1 MVSKQCD
8 NKMRWLSSRQDQ
20 DMAEKREKTD
30 RRRWCTAFCWGAT
43 RRALAS
49 MQRNNFRCPPD
60 GSKSPQ
66 ATAMGEINGLP
77 SPAPVGVNTSVVFD
91 RIGETNSTAM
101 KSTLDSPQQRSPAHH
116 RSSESGKVFPLVLRT
131 EVRRLRALSPTKS
144 SRSTD
149 EHRDNVVNGTP
160 KLKEVPSNLN
170 THDKAER
177 PSLQKGNN
185 VQEDSPARNNRS
197 VSKMNSA
204 DNKEKILLARNR
216 AKLYDVFM
224 EKYGSMRAVFRA
236 FDNDGNGMI
245 SAQRFHDMVE
255 AAEVELSPDE
265 TRALYRTAD
274 VNGDNT
280 VAFQEFV
287 QMFSPNIG
295 ADTSAI
301 NAFSP
306 TKDPIGPVRDPSSSM
321 AIKYHTPLELSP
333 RSRRRMTQLRKQ
345 VTDALHRKHGLAMGV
360 RGGKPEQLLAYAF
373 KNVDSDN
380 DGLLSYSDVEHALGP
395 GYLQLED
402 TIAVSEMREMLQL
415 MDQNGDEQI
424 SLREFVRYFAAGER
438 DVATDMIDN
447 GRKKELAA
455 LHVKRTVDLTPREEV
470 DPIFAQLKNAVLQK
484 EEPPMTP
491 NGRDISPGTCL
502 PEQLSK
508 RTAAIVNVANSVAS
522 PTRNT
527 KGDPNKTTLS
537 QSQSSLQLEIDR
549 RPATTCGGPTVAIS
563 SPVSSD
569 RFYHRRRERTD
580 WTRVGVGGNG
590 TGSDT
595 GQYLSPQDR
604 FVTTSSEAYSP
615 LYRAPPSA
623 KSKESND
630 SFLIMRAGKPTT
642 TIEEDA
648 RCARRTTRYERTQVL
663 LQGFEEAQAQAERLK
678 DWKTRAS
685 IRKVAGERFDYL
697 DRLQE
702 REHRV
707 ASSEDR
713 MERRHGGASFLRMWA
728 GSAESQFNNH
738 QHASS

>member
-1 MVSKQCD
+1 M
-8 NKMRWLSSRQDQ
+8 SSP
-20 DMAEKREKTD
+20 
-30 RRRWCTAFCWGAT
+30 
-43 RRALAS
+43 L
-49 MQRNNFRCPPD
+49 QRNNFRCPPD
-60 GSKSPQ
+60 GPKSPQ
-66 ATAMGEINGLP
+66 RTATMSVGFAAMGGAGSPGKYHTEFPARQRKRLQVGTTNLSKCAETNSLP
-77 SPAPVGVNTSVVFD
+77 SPASPGANNSVVSD
-91 RIGETNSTAM
+91 RLAETNISAM
-101 KSTLDSPQQRSPAHH
+101 KSTLDSPQRCSPAHQ
-116 RSSESGKVFPLVLRT
+116 RTNDSVKVKPLVLRT
-131 EVRRLRALSPTKS
+131 EARRLNALGPVNS

-149 EHRDNVVNGTP
+149 ERRGVKDANGTP
-160 KLKEVPSNLN
+160 KLKQVTSKSS

-177 PSLQKGNN
+177 SNLQSGNN
-185 VQEDSPARNNRS
+185 VQEDSPARNS
-197 VSKMNSA
+197 QPAPKMSRA
-204 DNKEKILLARNR
+204 DSKEKTLLAHNR

-255 AAEVELSPDE
+255 AAEVDLSPDE

-287 QMFSPNIG
+287 QMFSPSIG
-295 ADTSAI
+295 TAMPVISAF
-301 NAFSP
+301 NP
-306 TKDPIGPVRDPSSSM
+306 TVGQVRDPSSSM

-360 RGGKPEQLLAYAF
+360 RGGRPEQLLAYAF

-380 DGLLSYSDVEHALGP
+380 DGLLSYGQVEHALGP

-402 TIAVSEMREMLQL
+402 TIAVNEMREMLQL

-470 DPIFAQLKNAVLQK
+470 DPVFAQLKNAMLQK
-484 EEPPMTP
+484 EEPPKTP
-491 NGRDISPGTCL
+491 DGRDITPGTCL

-508 RTAAIVNVANSVAS
+508 RTAAIINAGNSVAS
-522 PTRNT
+522 PVRNS
-527 KGDPNKTTLS
+527 KGESGKATLPP
-537 QSQSSLQLEIDR
+537 SQSSLQLEIDR
-549 RPATTCGGPTVAIS
+549 RPGTSSATGSPTVAVL

-590 TGSDT
+590 TSSDT
-595 GQYLSPQDR
+595 GLYLSPQDR

-615 LYRAPPSA
+615 LYRAPPSE
-623 KSKESND
+623 KGDDVND
-630 SFLIMRAGKPTT
+630 SFLIMRAGKPST

-648 RCARRTTRYERTQVL
+648 RRTRRTTRYERTQVL
-663 LQGFEEAQAQAERLK
+663 LQGFEEAQAQDERLK

-685 IRKVAGERFDYL
+685 IRKVAGERFYYL

-707 ASSEDR
+707 AAREDC
-713 MERRHGGASFLRMWA
+713 MQRRNGGASFLRMWA

-738 QHASS
+738 QHATS

>member
-1 MVSKQCD
+1 M
-8 NKMRWLSSRQDQ
+8 SSP
-20 DMAEKREKTD
+20 
-30 RRRWCTAFCWGAT
+30 
-43 RRALAS
+43 L
-49 MQRNNFRCPPD
+49 QRNNFLCLPD
-60 GSKSPQ
+60 GPKSPQ
-66 ATAMGEINGLP
+66 RTASMAAGAAVMGGTGSPGKYHTEFPARQRKRLQVGTTNLTKSVELNSLP
-77 SPAPVGVNTSVVFD
+77 SPAVLAVNTSD
-91 RIGETNSTAM
+91 RIAETKIAAM
-101 KSTLDSPQQRSPAHH
+101 KSTVDSPQHHSAAH
-116 RSSESGKVFPLVLRT
+116 RQSTDSGKITPLVLRT
-131 EVRRLRALSPTKS
+131 ETRRLRALSPANS

-149 EHRDNVVNGTP
+149 ENRD
-160 KLKEVPSNLN
+160 
-170 THDKAER
+170 
-177 PSLQKGNN
+177 
-185 VQEDSPARNNRS
+185 
-197 VSKMNSA
+197 VS
-204 DNKEKILLARNR
+204 EKISLAQNR

-224 EKYGSMRAVFRA
+224 EKYGSVRAVFRA

-255 AAEVELSPDE
+255 AAEVDLTPNE

-287 QMFSPNIG
+287 QMFSPN
-295 ADTSAI
+295 
-301 NAFSP
+301 
-306 TKDPIGPVRDPSSSM
+306 VDPSSSM

-360 RGGKPEQLLAYAF
+360 RGGRPEQLLAYAF

-380 DGLLSYSDVEHALGP
+380 DGLLSYSQVEHALGS

-402 TIAVSEMREMLQL
+402 TIVVSEMREMLQL

-455 LHVKRTVDLTPREEV
+455 LHVKRTVDLTPHS
-470 DPIFAQLKNAVLQK
+470 
-484 EEPPMTP
+484 
-491 NGRDISPGTCL
+491 SPGACL

-508 RTAAIVNVANSVAS
+508 RTAAIINADNNVTSSARTSKGGNS
-522 PTRNT
+522 
-527 KGDPNKTTLS
+527 KTSLS
-537 QSQSSLQLEIDR
+537 SSHSSLQLEIDR
-549 RPATTCGGPTVAIS
+549 RPATSSATGSPIVAVLT
-563 SPVSSD
+563 PVSCD

-590 TGSDT
+590 TGTDT
-595 GQYLSPQDR
+595 GMYMSSKDR
-604 FVTTSSEAYSP
+604 FSTTSSGAYSP

-623 KSKESND
+623 KNCDVND
-630 SFLIMRAGKPTT
+630 SFLIMRDGKSTA

-648 RCARRTTRYERTQVL
+648 RRARRTTRYERTQVL
-663 LQGFEEAQAQAERLK
+663 LQGFEEAQAQDERLK

-707 ASSEDR
+707 ASREDC
-713 MERRHGGASFLRMWA
+713 MLRRNGGASFLRMWA

>member
-1 MVSKQCD
+1 M
-8 NKMRWLSSRQDQ
+8 SSP
-20 DMAEKREKTD
+20 
-30 RRRWCTAFCWGAT
+30 
-43 RRALAS
+43 L
-49 MQRNNFRCPPD
+49 QRNNFRCLPD
-60 GSKSPQ
+60 GPKSPQ
-66 ATAMGEINGLP
+66 RTASMAAGAAVMGGTGSPGKYHTEFPARQRKRLQVGTTNLTKSVELNSLP
-77 SPAPVGVNTSVVFD
+77 SPAVLAVNTSD
-91 RIGETNSTAM
+91 RIAETKIAAM
-101 KSTLDSPQQRSPAHH
+101 KSTVDSPQHHSAAH
-116 RSSESGKVFPLVLRT
+116 RQSTDSGKITPLVLRT
-131 EVRRLRALSPTKS
+131 ETRRLRALSPANS

-149 EHRDNVVNGTP
+149 ENRDVSVANGTP
-160 KLKEVPSNLN
+160 KLKQLPADLSQHE
-170 THDKAER
+170 KAEH
-177 PSLQKGNN
+177 PGPLGNN
-185 VQEDSPARNNRS
+185 AHEDSLAKSSDLNS
-197 VSKMNSA
+197 FFKMNSV
-204 DNKEKILLARNR
+204 DSKEKISLAQNR

-224 EKYGSMRAVFRA
+224 EKYGSVRAVFRA

-255 AAEVELSPDE
+255 AAEVDLTPNE

-287 QMFSPNIG
+287 QMFSPNVG
-295 ADTSAI
+295 TDMSGKS
-301 NAFSP
+301 AFSP
-306 TKDPIGPVRDPSSSM
+306 IIGQVRDPSSSM

-360 RGGKPEQLLAYAF
+360 RGGRPEQLLAYAF

-380 DGLLSYSDVEHALGP
+380 DGLLSYSQVEHALGS

-402 TIAVSEMREMLQL
+402 TIVVSEMREMLQL

-470 DPIFAQLKNAVLQK
+470 DPIFAHLKNAVLQK
-484 EEPPMTP
+484 EEPPLP
-491 NGRDISPGTCL
+491 PDRRDSSPGACL

-508 RTAAIVNVANSVAS
+508 RTAAIINADNNVTSPARTSKGGNS
-522 PTRNT
+522 
-527 KGDPNKTTLS
+527 KTSLS
-537 QSQSSLQLEIDR
+537 SSHSSLQLEIDR
-549 RPATTCGGPTVAIS
+549 RPATSSATGSPIVAVLT
-563 SPVSSD
+563 PVSCD

-590 TGSDT
+590 TGTDT
-595 GQYLSPQDR
+595 GMYMSSKDR
-604 FVTTSSEAYSP
+604 FSTTSSGAYSP

-623 KSKESND
+623 KNCDVND
-630 SFLIMRAGKPTT
+630 SFLIMRDGKSTA

-648 RCARRTTRYERTQVL
+648 RRARRTTRYERTQVL
-663 LQGFEEAQAQAERLK
+663 LQGFEEAQAQDERLK

-707 ASSEDR
+707 ASREDC
-713 MERRHGGASFLRMWA
+713 MLRRNGGASFLRMWA